1 MLIDAFCVGFDA
13 CVCLW
18 VAAMFGFVVLLV
30 MLLTLFGW
38 VAGVLVFVCLKLV
51 VLADLDGCGF
61 GYWFG
66 VGIVVWWGVAL
77 CSCKVC
83 GWYGLYWYLFRC
95 YLVFVCC
102 LLISAYC

>member
-30 MLLTLFGW
+30 MLLILFGW

-66 VGIVVWWGVAL
+66 VGVVVWWGVAL

-83 GWYGLYWYLFRC
+83 GWYGLYWYLFRV
-95 YLVFVCC
+95 LFGFC
-102 LLISAYC
+102 LLLAD